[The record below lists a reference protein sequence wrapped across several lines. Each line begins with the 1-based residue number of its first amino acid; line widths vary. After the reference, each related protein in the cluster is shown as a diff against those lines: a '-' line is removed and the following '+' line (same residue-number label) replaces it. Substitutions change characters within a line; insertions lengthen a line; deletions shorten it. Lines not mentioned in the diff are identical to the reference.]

1 MNEEMAG
8 RIFDIQKFSIHD
20 GPGIRTLVFFKGCPL
35 RCLWCS
41 NPESQESVC
50 ELMYS
55 EQRCAFCG
63 KCVEA
68 CPSENIEL
76 VEGSPRVMHKIDRE
90 ECRGCRE
97 CVKAC
102 PNDAL
107 KVAGSDMSVDDVFS
121 VILQDYLFYLNSN
134 GGVTL
139 GGGEPAMQ
147 PEFARELLRRCKQ
160 NDIHTAIETCGHV
173 GWNVLESLIEYLDL
187 VFFDIKHM
195 NSDKHKTVTGASN
208 ERILKNAKRLL
219 KVDVPIIIRIP
230 IVTGIN
236 DNEENLVDA
245 MKFLVRHNTKDAIQ
259 RIELLPYHKLGVNK
273 YRRLGRTCELHDLP
287 RPSPTFLEQADLLV
301 RSFGFTSE
309 IEEIRV

>member
-1 MNEEMAG
+1 M
-8 RIFDIQKFSIHD
+8 
-20 GPGIRTLVFFKGCPL
+20 KGMSGQAHRVDRK
-35 RCLWCS
+35 RC
-41 NPESQESVC
+41 
-50 ELMYS
+50 
-55 EQRCAFCG
+55 RACG
-63 KCVEA
+63 
-68 CPSENIEL
+68 
-76 VEGSPRVMHKIDRE
+76 
-90 ECRGCRE
+90 E
-97 CVKAC
+97 CVKVC

-107 KVAGSDMSVDDVFS
+107 RLAGREVSLDEVFS
-121 VILQDYLFYLNSN
+121 IILQDYLFYVNSN

-160 NDIHTAIETCGHV
+160 NDIHTAIETCGYV

-195 NSDKHKTVTGASN
+195 NSDRHKTVTGASN
-208 ERILKNAKRLL
+208 ERILKNANRLL

-236 DNEENLVDA
+236 DNEENLVDT
-245 MKFLVRHNTKDAIQ
+245 MKFLVRHNTRDTIQ

-273 YRRLGRTCELHDLP
+273 YGRLGRTCELHDLP
-287 RPSPTFLEQADLLV
+287 RPSPTFLKQADLLV

-309 IEEIRV
+309 IEEIRA